1 MDTAMCA
8 ESTAV
13 CGCDGI
19 TYANA
24 CAAWYTGGLAA
35 WTAGPCAP
43 NGIGTAVARELE
55 VYPNPADGFGF
66 TVRGISPDVQWQVR
80 DVAGRVVAVGRGP
93 AAPVALPAGVYFV
106 QAGAASVRVVVR

>member
-8 ESTAV
+8 ESTEV

-35 WTAGPCAP
+35 WTAGPCAL
-43 NGIGTAVARELE
+43 GIGTVVARELE
-55 VYPNPADGFGF
+55 VFPNPADGFGF
-66 TVRGISPDVQWQVR
+66 TVRGISAEMPWEVR
-80 DVAGRVVAVGRGP
+80 DVAGRMVAAGRGP
-93 AAPVALPAGVYFV
+93 VAAVALPAGVYLV
-106 QAGAASVRVVVR
+106 QAGTASVRVVVR